1 MISIILASVVGAV
14 IKSNLLLNFVSSL
27 TGAGGILAA
36 IAGIL
41 MPIVV
46 MGLLVGVI
54 MQFVLPAIPLIKWL
68 VAVQS
73 WGIML
78 FVAMIYAPI
87 WMMSTAAASN
97 EDWVNDKVKDGFI
110 MLAELVLRPFLMA
123 VSFYIAKEL
132 MWIANFAAKIM
143 YTYMIGLA
151 NEGVMGFISIAMV
164 LVITTFVAY
173 KLTVRSFDIIA
184 EVPDWVIER
193 MGGKPMGDAVKDD
206 TVNSTVLIAGK
217 TTGEVTTGFKGIMKK

>member
-1 MISIILASVVGAV
+1 
-14 IKSNLLLNFVSSL
+14 
-27 TGAGGILAA
+27 
-36 IAGIL
+36 
-41 MPIVV
+41 
-46 MGLLVGVI
+46 
-54 MQFVLPAIPLIKWL
+54 
-68 VAVQS
+68 
-73 WGIML
+73 
-78 FVAMIYAPI
+78 
-87 WMMSTAAASN
+87 
-97 EDWVNDKVKDGFI
+97 
-110 MLAELVLRPFLMA
+110 
-123 VSFYIAKEL
+123 
-132 MWIANFAAKIM
+132 M